1 MNKKVYG
8 LLGVT
13 AVRSTYNADF
23 SSHPRTSATGEFIAT
38 DKTFKYACRKYW
50 TLDKEKVLA
59 FSNLNDNLN
68 PMTLQEKYE
77 YLFNTTIDK
86 KQQNL

>member
-13 AVRSTYNADF
+13 AVRSNYNADF

-38 DKTFKYACRKYW
+38 DKTSNMHAENIGHQIKKKYW
-50 TLDKEKVLA
+50 L
-59 FSNLNDNLN
+59 S
-68 PMTLQEKYE
+68 Q
-77 YLFNTTIDK
+77 I
-86 KQQNL
+86 

>member
-13 AVRSTYNADF
+13 AVRSNYNADF

-38 DKTFKYACRKYW
+38 DKTFKYACR
-50 TLDKEKVLA
+50 
-59 FSNLNDNLN
+59 N
-68 PMTLQEKYE
+68 
-77 YLFNTTIDK
+77 IGH
-86 KQQNL
+86 